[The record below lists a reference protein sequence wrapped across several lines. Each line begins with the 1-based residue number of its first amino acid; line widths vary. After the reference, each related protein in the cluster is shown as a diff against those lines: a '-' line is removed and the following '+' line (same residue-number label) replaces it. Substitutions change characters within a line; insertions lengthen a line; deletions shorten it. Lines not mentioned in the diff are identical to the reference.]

1 MNTNEDICVMNQ
13 TLLSQLN
20 NCTQS
25 SCGPNAV
32 CTQGEN
38 TAVCNC
44 PFYYPAGNPYD
55 STKGCLFV
63 EPSLIILI
71 KISFRF
77 AQYAQEYN
85 KYEYFT
91 NVRVGVNYRIKYADS
106 RNLIKL
112 FLKGISKNVT
122 TWLHLGVKVVR
133 VVRLNGAY
141 D

>member
-1 MNTNEDICVMNQ
+1 MNPNEDICVMNQ
-13 TLLSQLN
+13 AFLSQLN

-44 PFYYPAGNPYD
+44 PFDYPAGNPYD
-55 STKGCLFV
+55 RTKGCLFV

-71 KISFRF
+71 NISFRF

-85 KYEYFT
+85 KYFT

-106 RNLIKL
+106 RNFIKL
-112 FLKGISKNVT
+112 LNGISRNIT
-122 TWLHLGVKVVR
+122 
-133 VVRLNGAY
+133 NGSILV
-141 D
+141 